1 METKLLN
8 LKGQEVGKFSLPEE
22 IFSAKP
28 DAYFLHEVIKAYLA
42 NKHRGTACT
51 KTRAEVSGG
60 GKKPWK
66 QKGTGRARAGS
77 TRSPIWRK
85 GGVCFGPKPRS
96 FRQYL
101 PQQKLRQALV
111 EALSARAAD
120 GAVLVIENLGLE
132 AAKTKGLN
140 ELRNGLNSK
149 SVLFVTDKM
158 DKNFRLAA
166 RNIADFGWCLASNLN
181 AYEAMRNSKIVFTAA
196 GLKALTDSVQT
207 MPMPRRRN
215 AHQAAKEAK

>member
-1 METKLLN
+1 METRLLD
-8 LKGQEVGKFSLPEE
+8 LKGNEVGKYDLPAL
-22 IFSAKP
+22 FSAKP
-28 DAYFLHEVIKAYLA
+28 DSCFIHEAMKYYLA

-51 KTRAEVSGG
+51 KTRSEISGG

-85 GGVCFGPKPRS
+85 GGVVFGPKPRS

-101 PQQKLRQALV
+101 PIQKLRAALV

-120 GAVLVIENLGLE
+120 GAVLVVESLALE
-132 AAKTKGLN
+132 TPKTSSLNALQKGIN
-140 ELRNGLNSK
+140 AR

-158 DKNFRLAA
+158 DKNFKIAA
-166 RNIADFGWCLASNLN
+166 RNRADFGWCLAGNLN
-181 AYEAMRNSKIVFTAA
+181 AYEAMRNEKLVFTAA
-196 GLKALTDSVQT
+196 GLKVLADSVEA
-207 MPMPRRRN
+207 MHVPHKSSAP
-215 AHQAAKEAK
+215 QAAKEVK

>member
-1 METKLLN
+1 METKLLD
-8 LKGQEVGKFSLPEE
+8 LKGKEVGKFDLPEL
-22 IFSAKP
+22 FSVKP
-28 DAYFLHEVIKAYLA
+28 DPHFIHEVMKHYLA

-51 KTRAEVSGG
+51 KTRSEVSGG

-85 GGVCFGPKPRS
+85 GGVVFGPKPRS

-120 GAVLVIENLGLE
+120 GAVLVMENLAL
-132 AAKTKGLN
+132 AAPKTSSLNDLRKGLN
-140 ELRNGLNSK
+140 AK

-158 DKNFRLAA
+158 DKNFKAA
-166 RNIADFGWCLASNLN
+166 SKNIADFGWCLAQNLN
-181 AYEAMRNSKIVFTAA
+181 AYEAMRNTKLVFTAA
-196 GLKALTDSVQT
+196 GLKALVASV
-207 MPMPRRRN
+207 
-215 AHQAAKEAK
+215 KEAK

>member
-1 METKLLN
+1 METKLLD
-8 LKGQEVGKFSLPEE
+8 LKGKEVGKFELPE
-22 IFSAKP
+22 ILFSVKP
-28 DAYFLHEVIKAYLA
+28 DPYFIHEVMKHYLA

-85 GGVCFGPKPRS
+85 GGVVFGPRPRS

-101 PQQKLRQALV
+101 PVQKLRQALI

-120 GAVLVIENLGLE
+120 GAVLVVENLALE
-132 AAKTKGLN
+132 AAKTSSLN
-140 ELRNGLNSK
+140 ALRKELNAK

-158 DKNFRLAA
+158 DKNFKAA
-166 RNIADFGWCLASNLN
+166 SKNIADFGWCLAQNLN
-181 AYEAMRNSKIVFTAA
+181 AYEAMRNTKLVFTSAA
-196 GLKALTDSVQT
+196 LKALAASV
-207 MPMPRRRN
+207 
-215 AHQAAKEAK
+215 KEAK